1 MLNYL
6 GAYFKG
12 DCLRKI
18 ALVGLNEITK
28 ISEIEALIKSNAN
41 AILFI
46 IPNGPYKLIFEKLVN
61 EIQIFLSQQKIF
73 LPVYFTYETDELKKV
88 YLELKNEYEY
98 NLKSGNISKKEET
111 KKSIL
116 DYLNIK
122 ESYLHFS
129 LSIKEPKLKK
139 SLNLENIYGFLE
151 VPSQNGSPNPIIAIV
166 AHYDTLGI
174 ISDLPQGINSNGSGI
189 IALLELI
196 RIISKFYEN
205 YETVIKYDILFVL
218 TSGGNENF
226 KGTETFINNLEPSI
240 NENLQYVLCLDSI
253 GSLGEKD
260 NLYLHLSR
268 YPREYEVTPN
278 KLYNIFN
285 ITAKNMGINLNYI
298 KKKVFLSED
307 FVPWEHEQFS
317 KKKIISAT
325 LSTLDSPPENIFT
338 RNLFTDIDM
347 DLNVVSKNIKF
358 IVESLLKFLFDY
370 DNSKFTIFKDD
381 ETLIDTKNLDTMYNY
396 LKKTPRFPLSIERG
410 SKFNNDMYNYF
421 NLYLQR
427 VKREPFEL
435 NEIQFYENNSG
446 DIKIYTVKSKLIDLY
461 LLFGI
466 LVYLLFIYVYIK
478 GIKGTISDIK
488 NAFSE

>member
-1 MLNYL
+1 MNLSEVE
-6 GAYFKG
+6 
-12 DCLRKI
+12 
-18 ALVGLNEITK
+18 ALV
-28 ISEIEALIKSNAN
+28 KSNAN

-46 IPNGPYKLIFEKLVN
+46 IPKGPYTQIFEKLVN
-61 EIQIFLSQQKIF
+61 EIQIYLSQQKIF
-73 LPVYFTYETDELKKV
+73 LPVYFTYETDELKQV
-88 YLELKNEYEY
+88 YLDLKKEYEY
-98 NLKSGNISKKEET
+98 NLKHGKET
-111 KKSIL
+111 QNTDGKKSIL

-151 VPSQNGSPNPIIAIV
+151 VPSQTGSPNPIIAIV
-166 AHYDTLGI
+166 AHYDSLGV

-218 TSGGNENF
+218 TSAGNENF
-226 KGTETFINNLEPSI
+226 KGTETFINNLEPSVS
-240 NENLQYVLCLDSI
+240 ENLQYVLCLDSI
-253 GSLGEKD
+253 GSLNEKN
-260 NLYLHLSR
+260 NLFLHLSR

-285 ITAKNMGINLNYI
+285 TTAKNMDINLNYI

-307 FVPWEHEQFS
+307 YVPWEHEQFS
-317 KKKIISAT
+317 KRKIISAT
-325 LSTLDSPPENIFT
+325 LSTLNAPPENIFT
-338 RNLFTDIDM
+338 RNLFTDVDM
-347 DLNVVSKNIKF
+347 DLNIVSKNIKF
-358 IVESLLKFLFDY
+358 IVESLLEFLFDY
-370 DNSKFTIFKDD
+370 DNTKFTIFKDD
-381 ETLIDTKNLDTMYNY
+381 NTLIDSKNLETMYNY
-396 LKKTPRFPLSIERG
+396 LKKTSRFPLSIERG
-410 SKFNNDMYNYF
+410 SKFNNDMFTYF
-421 NLYLQR
+421 NMYLQR
-427 VKREPFEL
+427 VKRESFEL

-446 DIKIYTVKSKLIDLY
+446 DIKIYTVKSKIIDLY
-461 LLFGI
+461 LLLGI
-466 LVYLLFIYVYIK
+466 LIYLLFIYIYIK

>member
-1 MLNYL
+1 
-6 GAYFKG
+6 
-12 DCLRKI
+12 
-18 ALVGLNEITK
+18 
-28 ISEIEALIKSNAN
+28 
-41 AILFI
+41 
-46 IPNGPYKLIFEKLVN
+46 
-61 EIQIFLSQQKIF
+61 
-73 LPVYFTYETDELKKV
+73 LKKGNNS
-88 YLELKNEYEY
+88 KNEEA
-98 NLKSGNISKKEET
+98 
-111 KKSIL
+111 KKSML
-116 DYLNIK
+116 DYLYIK

-129 LSIKEPKLKK
+129 LSIKEPQLKK

-151 VPSQNGSPNPIIAIV
+151 APSQNGSPNTIIAIV

-174 ISDLPQGINSNGSGI
+174 ISDLPHGINSNGSGI
-189 IALLELI
+189 LALLELI
-196 RIISKFYEN
+196 RIISKLYEN
-205 YETVIKYDILFVL
+205 YESVIKYDILFVL

-226 KGTETFINNLEPSI
+226 KGTEQFINNLEPSI

-253 GSLGEKD
+253 GSLNEKD

-285 ITAKNMGINLNYI
+285 LTAKNMDINLNYI

-325 LSTLDSPPENIFT
+325 LSTLNSPPENIFT
-338 RNLFTDIDM
+338 RNLFTDIEI

-358 IVESLLKFLFDY
+358 IVESLIQFLFDY
-370 DNSKFTIFKDD
+370 DSTKFTIFKDD
-381 ETLIDTKNLDTMYNY
+381 KTLIDNKNLESLYNY

-421 NLYLQR
+421 SSYLQK
-427 VKREPFEL
+427 VKKESFEF
-435 NEIQFYENNSG
+435 NDIQFYENNSG
-446 DIKIYTVKSKLIDLY
+446 DIKIYTVKSKIIDLY
-461 LLFGI
+461 LLLAI
-466 LVYLLFIYVYIK
+466 LIYLLAIYIYVK
-478 GIKGTISDIK
+478 GFKGAINDIK

>member
-1 MLNYL
+1 M
-6 GAYFKG
+6 
-12 DCLRKI
+12 
-18 ALVGLNEITK
+18 
-28 ISEIEALIKSNAN
+28 
-41 AILFI
+41 
-46 IPNGPYKLIFEKLVN
+46 
-61 EIQIFLSQQKIF
+61 
-73 LPVYFTYETDELKKV
+73 PVYFTYETNELRQI
-88 YLELKNEYEY
+88 YLDLKNEYEY
-98 NLKSGNISKKEET
+98 NLKKGNNSKNEEA
-111 KKSIL
+111 KKSML
-116 DYLNIK
+116 DYLYIK

-129 LSIKEPKLKK
+129 LSIKEPQLKK

-151 VPSQNGSPNPIIAIV
+151 APSQNGSPNTIIAIV

-174 ISDLPQGINSNGSGI
+174 ISDLPHGINSNGSGI
-189 IALLELI
+189 LALLELI
-196 RIISKFYEN
+196 RIISKLYEN
-205 YETVIKYDILFVL
+205 YESVIKYDILFVL

-226 KGTETFINNLEPSI
+226 KGTEQFINNLEPSI

-253 GSLGEKD
+253 GSLNEKD

-285 ITAKNMGINLNYI
+285 LTAKNMDINLNYI

-325 LSTLDSPPENIFT
+325 LSTLNSPPENIFT
-338 RNLFTDIDM
+338 RNLFTDIEI

-358 IVESLLKFLFDY
+358 IVESLIQFLFDY
-370 DNSKFTIFKDD
+370 DNTKFTIFKNDK
-381 ETLIDTKNLDTMYNY
+381 TLIDNKNLESLYNY

>member
-1 MLNYL
+1 M
-6 GAYFKG
+6 
-12 DCLRKI
+12 
-18 ALVGLNEITK
+18 
-28 ISEIEALIKSNAN
+28 
-41 AILFI
+41 
-46 IPNGPYKLIFEKLVN
+46 
-61 EIQIFLSQQKIF
+61 
-73 LPVYFTYETDELKKV
+73 PVYFTYETNELRQI
-88 YLELKNEYEY
+88 YLDLKNEYEY
-98 NLKSGNISKKEET
+98 NLKKGNNSKNEEA
-111 KKSIL
+111 KKSML
-116 DYLNIK
+116 DYLYIK

-129 LSIKEPKLKK
+129 LSIKEPQLKK

-151 VPSQNGSPNPIIAIV
+151 APSQNGSPNTIIAIV

-174 ISDLPQGINSNGSGI
+174 ISDLPHGINSNGSGI
-189 IALLELI
+189 LALLELI
-196 RIISKFYEN
+196 RIISKLYEN
-205 YETVIKYDILFVL
+205 YESVIKYDILFVL

-226 KGTETFINNLEPSI
+226 KGTEQFINNLEPSI

-253 GSLGEKD
+253 GSLNEKD

-285 ITAKNMGINLNYI
+285 LTAKNMDINLNYI

-325 LSTLDSPPENIFT
+325 LSTLNSPPENIFT
-338 RNLFTDIDM
+338 RNLFTDIEI

-358 IVESLLKFLFDY
+358 IVESLIQFLFDY
-370 DNSKFTIFKDD
+370 DNTKFTIFKNDK
-381 ETLIDTKNLDTMYNY
+381 TLIDNKNLESLYNY

-421 NLYLQR
+421 SSYLQK
-427 VKREPFEL
+427 VKKESFEF
-435 NEIQFYENNSG
+435 NDIQFYENNSG
-446 DIKIYTVKSKLIDLY
+446 DIKIYTVKSKIIDLY
-461 LLFGI
+461 LLLGI
-466 LVYLLFIYVYIK
+466 LFYLLFIYIYVK
-478 GIKGTISDIK
+478 GIKETISDIK

>member
-1 MLNYL
+1 M
-6 GAYFKG
+6 
-12 DCLRKI
+12 
-18 ALVGLNEITK
+18 
-28 ISEIEALIKSNAN
+28 
-41 AILFI
+41 
-46 IPNGPYKLIFEKLVN
+46 
-61 EIQIFLSQQKIF
+61 
-73 LPVYFTYETDELKKV
+73 PVYFTYETNELRQI
-88 YLELKNEYEY
+88 YLDLKNEYEF
-98 NLKSGNISKKEET
+98 NMKKGKDSKKEET

-116 DYLNIK
+116 DYLYIK

-129 LSIKEPKLKK
+129 LSIKEPQLKK

-151 VPSQNGSPNPIIAIV
+151 APSQNGSPNTIIAIV

-174 ISDLPQGINSNGSGI
+174 ISDLPHGINSNGSGI
-189 IALLELI
+189 LALLELI
-196 RIISKFYEN
+196 RIISKLYEN
-205 YETVIKYDILFVL
+205 YESVIKYDILFVL

-226 KGTETFINNLEPSI
+226 KGTEQFINNLEPSI

-253 GSLGEKD
+253 GSLNEKD

-285 ITAKNMGINLNYI
+285 LTAKNMDINLNYI

-325 LSTLDSPPENIFT
+325 LSTLNSPPENIFT
-338 RNLFTDIDM
+338 RNLFTDVEI

-358 IVESLLKFLFDY
+358 IVESLIQFLFDY
-370 DNSKFTIFKDD
+370 DSTKFTIFKDD
-381 ETLIDTKNLDTMYNY
+381 KTLIDYKNLESLYNY
-396 LKKTPRFPLSIERG
+396 LKKTPRFPLSIEKG

-421 NLYLQR
+421 SSYLQK
-427 VKREPFEL
+427 VKKESFEF
-435 NEIQFYENNSG
+435 NDIQFYENNSG
-446 DIKIYTVKSKLIDLY
+446 DIKIYTVKSKIIDLY
-461 LLFGI
+461 LLIGI
-466 LVYLLFIYVYIK
+466 LIYLLFIYIYVK
-478 GIKGTISDIK
+478 GIKETILDIK

>member
-1 MLNYL
+1 M
-6 GAYFKG
+6 
-12 DCLRKI
+12 
-18 ALVGLNEITK
+18 
-28 ISEIEALIKSNAN
+28 
-41 AILFI
+41 
-46 IPNGPYKLIFEKLVN
+46 
-61 EIQIFLSQQKIF
+61 
-73 LPVYFTYETDELKKV
+73 PVYFTYETNELRQI
-88 YLELKNEYEY
+88 YLDLKNEYEY
-98 NLKSGNISKKEET
+98 NLKKGNNSKNEEA
-111 KKSIL
+111 KKSML
-116 DYLNIK
+116 DYLYIK

-129 LSIKEPKLKK
+129 LSIKEPQLKK

-151 VPSQNGSPNPIIAIV
+151 APSQNGSPNTIIAIV

-174 ISDLPQGINSNGSGI
+174 ISDLPHGINSNGSGI
-189 IALLELI
+189 LALLELI
-196 RIISKFYEN
+196 RIISKLYEN
-205 YETVIKYDILFVL
+205 YESVIKYDILFVL

-226 KGTETFINNLEPSI
+226 KGTEQFINNLEPSI

-253 GSLGEKD
+253 GSLNEKD

-285 ITAKNMGINLNYI
+285 LTAKNMDINLNYI

-325 LSTLDSPPENIFT
+325 LSTLNSPPENIFT
-338 RNLFTDIDM
+338 RNLFTDIEI

-358 IVESLLKFLFDY
+358 IVESLIQFLFDY
-370 DNSKFTIFKDD
+370 DNTKFTIFKNDK
-381 ETLIDTKNLDTMYNY
+381 TLIDNKNLESLYNY

-421 NLYLQR
+421 SSYLQK
-427 VKREPFEL
+427 VKKESFEF
-435 NEIQFYENNSG
+435 NDIQFYENNSG
-446 DIKIYTVKSKLIDLY
+446 DIKIYTVKSKIIDLY
-461 LLFGI
+461 LLLGI
-466 LVYLLFIYVYIK
+466 LIYLLFIYIYIK
-478 GIKGTISDIK
+478 GIKETISDIK